1 MSENL
6 KAETPQ
12 TELPPEILDSFARFL
27 SEEIKDF
34 YRSERGKAF
43 YAEWIKRHP
52 EYDQKEKP
60 PG

>member
-6 KAETPQ
+6 KAENPQ

-34 YRSERGKAF
+34 YRSERGKTF
-43 YAEWIKRHP
+43 YAEWLKRHP
-52 EYDQKEKP
+52 ESDQKEKP